1 MDVIMDVGLDYFS
14 MASNVKDCTIKEKID
29 RYTSFYEKLPDPKT
43 EVRNSYLFVA
53 IIGELA
59 LEDGD
64 YDLAEKWGVI
74 GLQYKGIHGLLGEQE
89 FFLGQVYF
97 AKGEIEKA
105 REYFVKVRKNS
116 GWRLFKDENPEYR
129 KLVEE
134 KK

>member
-1 MDVIMDVGLDYFS
+1 MG
-14 MASNVKDCTIKEKID
+14 SNLEGCTIKEKID
-29 RYTSFYEKLPDPKT
+29 ACISFYEKLPDPKT

-97 AKGEIEKA
+97 AKGEMEKA
-105 REYFVKVRKNS
+105 REYFFTVRKNS
-116 GWRLFKDENPEYR
+116 VWRLFKDENPEYR